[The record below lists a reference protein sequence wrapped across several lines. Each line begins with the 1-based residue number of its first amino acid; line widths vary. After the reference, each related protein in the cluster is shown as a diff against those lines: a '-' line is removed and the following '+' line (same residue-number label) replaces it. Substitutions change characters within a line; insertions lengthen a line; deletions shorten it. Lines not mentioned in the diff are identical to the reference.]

1 MKYHTA
7 EWNTTRLIKLCYC
20 LIPINGMDS
29 AFAGSENL
37 PIIPAENGKL
47 VYTSA
52 ENRKRKKVKEVEIA
66 VLRVV
71 KVKLLI

>member
-1 MKYHTA
+1 
-7 EWNTTRLIKLCYC
+7 
-20 LIPINGMDS
+20 MDS

-37 PIIPAENGKL
+37 PIIPAENGKS
-47 VYTSA
+47 VYTLA
-52 ENRKRKKVKEVEIA
+52 ENLKLKKVKEVEIA

>member
-1 MKYHTA
+1 
-7 EWNTTRLIKLCYC
+7 
-20 LIPINGMDS
+20 MDS

-52 ENRKRKKVKEVEIA
+52 ENWKLKKVKEVEIA